1 MNDFSSKSDFIYPWI
16 RDNQFSEICSSSWS
30 ISSIADLLVL
40 IICCPNAMVEMYM
53 RRVRWKLFFFR
64 KRISQICWHRIFGW
78 WERLCAS
85 WFPLLV
91 KKFLESKNLDFVPC
105 FHPELTVSHT
115 SVLTILA
122 ITVERYY
129 AVGFRDFIVAR
140 GYFLIVPFFPTKM
153 KTMCSANEKP
163 FYIKDF
169 LKK

>member
-1 MNDFSSKSDFIYPWI
+1 MIFLQKVILYTPG
-16 RDNQFSEICSSSWS
+16 SEITNFLKFVLLLDLFLASPTCLSWS
-30 ISSIADLLVL
+30 SAAQMQWWRCTWEGWDGN
-40 IICCPNAMVEMYM
+40 C
-53 RRVRWKLFFFR
+53 FFFR